1 MIGSLNIHQDEIGAL
16 LCDRCKRLLAVLGLG
31 DLVVGGSQH
40 IADDLPIIRLLALD
54 PAWSVTIGITDNTPC
69 VAPRVAAGP
78 APFAWTDH
86 QTIA

>member
-1 MIGSLNIHQDEIGAL
+1 MVGSLNIHQDEIGAL

-54 PAWSVTIGITDNTPC
+54 PAWSVTIVLVLTLTATHDSARLGYS
-69 VAPRVAAGP
+69 G
-78 APFAWTDH
+78 
-86 QTIA
+86 